1 MSYVSSVSSDV
12 EAYTPVTTSGSV
24 SLSGLGNGTDFD
36 EIIDAT
42 IDAESF
48 ALDEYEAR
56 MDEAEYVQEML
67 EYLSDEFISLNTS
80 LMEMDE
86 FEEFVEMS
94 STSTG
99 DAVDV
104 ELTGEAEEATHTIV
118 VDQLAQ
124 NDIWIDEGDGFSDTT
139 DTVTT
144 TSTTFD
150 FTYAGESYSVD
161 VSAGTTIQ
169 GLVDTINNDLDASGV
184 VEADLIYDG
193 DSYQFVLRGQDSGA
207 DNAITI
213 TATNDLELDAADFTN
228 TQTAQN
234 ARIKVDGYPSGTD
247 EWIER
252 DSNSIDDV
260 VDGITFELTDTTDE
274 DGEKITVSYDA
285 DAITEKVEEFL
296 DAINTIIYDMQVLTG
311 RVDYETDDED
321 SDEDTDYSID
331 SYAMEIMY
339 NEFKTTL
346 ATGALGFTTYD
357 EDTGGDLFNAL
368 SQIGISTDT
377 EEGSDTYGMLVLDD
391 DEFTAAL
398 EEDPEA
404 VALLFSARGTGESD
418 TDDLEVI
425 SVVDTVT
432 PAGEHDVEYTVSG
445 GVLVSATIDGEE
457 AEIDGWT
464 ILGTGDSSTGLYLSV
479 SDRTDGEHGGT
490 VRVKQGKIGELTD
503 VISDFTD
510 DETGTIAIL
519 IDHYEENITS
529 LENQIYNEEARLD
542 ALETS
547 LTRKYAALDATLAE
561 YESIG
566 DTLTTLLEQLD

>member
-56 MDEAEYVQEML
+56 VDEAEYVQEML